1 MALGAQRRVSHG
13 RPASWPP
20 PYCFLDNRYHQ
31 PHRAQVTSKRILIE
45 RLFNVSQNCMQ
56 ICFDQESW
64 AATQFNTSASINPLL
79 RRGQSDYPSCSSRA
93 SSLLEQHI
101 RYWEPRLIIS
111 IETVAKQDESE
122 LGIDDQLI
130 SMCSSEVTRIRLP
143 TAYYWPVS
151 EAFALLSDVAEPQPL
166 VFRSSVSQSS

>member
-1 MALGAQRRVSHG
+1 
-13 RPASWPP
+13 
-20 PYCFLDNRYHQ
+20 
-31 PHRAQVTSKRILIE
+31 
-45 RLFNVSQNCMQ
+45 MQ
-56 ICFDQESW
+56 ICFDQDSW
-64 AATQFNTSASINPLL
+64 AATQFNTYATINPLL

-122 LGIDDQLI
+122 LGSDDQLI
-130 SMCSSEVTRIRLP
+130 SMCSSEVTHIRLP
-143 TAYYWPVS
+143 TAYYWSVS

-166 VFRSSVSQSS
+166 VFRPQVSQSS